1 MPSVH
6 EALGGGRKQ
15 FPKKDPIPYEGLT
28 HHIRL
33 KIINC
38 LHQWIANL
46 LYESGQS
53 CVHCGI
59 SIGMYTTYMDHQDQ
73 LTERIKQTQ
82 IKE

>member
-15 FPKKDPIPYEGLT
+15 PKKDPVPYEGLT
-28 HHIRL
+28 NHIRL
-33 KIINC
+33 KIVNC
-38 LHQWIANL
+38 LHQWINNL

-59 SIGMYTTYMDHQDQ
+59 SVGMYTAYMEQ
-73 LTERIKQTQ
+73 LIKKQ